1 MYQKPRL
8 EKYGSFSELTK
19 SGFAGGG
26 DGCIIL
32 NPSTGAVVDGNPADG
47 TFNAGLPRCGS

>member
-32 NPSTGAVVDGNPADG
+32 NPTTGAVVDGNPADG